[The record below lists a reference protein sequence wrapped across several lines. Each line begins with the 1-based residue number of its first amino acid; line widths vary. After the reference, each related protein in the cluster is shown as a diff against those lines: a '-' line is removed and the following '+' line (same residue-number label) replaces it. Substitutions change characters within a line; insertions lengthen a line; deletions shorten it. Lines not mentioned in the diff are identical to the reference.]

1 MRVRRQFSLWTLV
14 LLLAFGAATAY
25 GQEEQPAK
33 AAEGATPAAEKAKP
47 KAVPHDLEGRSEC
60 LMCHSG
66 AMEGVA
72 GVPEDHAGRDN
83 ETCLWCHGAGAAM
96 QTTAAPQ
103 VPHELEGRADC
114 AMCHTTGMESIPQA
128 PEDHEGRPS
137 GSCTMC
143 HLPMASDA
151 SGQ

>member
-1 MRVRRQFSLWTLV
+1 MSVRRQFSLWTLV

-25 GQEEQPAK
+25 GQDEQPAG
-33 AAEGATPAAEKAKP
+33 EEATPTAEMAKP

-66 AMEGVA
+66 AMEGVP
-72 GVPEDHAGRDN
+72 GVPENHAGRGN
-83 ETCLWCHGAGAAM
+83 ETCLWCHGPDAAM

-103 VPHELEGRADC
+103 IPHELEGRADC
-114 AMCHTTGMESIPQA
+114 AMCHTTGMESIPQV

-137 GSCTMC
+137 ESCRMC
-143 HLPMASDA
+143 HLPKAGDA